1 MDQFPRTT
9 VAGISLPRM
18 LIGSNWV
25 LGFSHRTTSADNM
38 IKNRYSNK
46 EAVCDLICAYLEYG
60 VDAMMAPFVGDDMQP
75 NAVVMR
81 PCAKTARTSVCCIIR
96 ASSSWCA
103 SIPARS
109 TAWKSIRR

>member
-25 LGFSHRTTSADNM
+25 LGFSHRTTSADNL

-46 EAVCDLICAYLEYG
+46 EAVCDLICASL
-60 VDAMMAPFVGDDMQP
+60 
-75 NAVVMR
+75 
-81 PCAKTARTSVCCIIR
+81 
-96 ASSSWCA
+96 
-103 SIPARS
+103 
-109 TAWKSIRR
+109 